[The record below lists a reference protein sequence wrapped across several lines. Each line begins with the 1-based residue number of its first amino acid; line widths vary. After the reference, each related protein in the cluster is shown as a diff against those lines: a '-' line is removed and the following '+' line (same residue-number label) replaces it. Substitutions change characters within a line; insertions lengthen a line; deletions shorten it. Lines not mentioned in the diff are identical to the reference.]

1 MERFLKLDKLKKKEA
16 HLSLLGYGSNK
27 SPKAKQV
34 RREQLDKR
42 KKKNRHVKRLNKK
55 VRV

>member
-1 MERFLKLDKLKKKEA
+1 MNSILDKLKEA
-16 HLSLLGYGSNK
+16 NLSLLGYGSNK
-27 SPKAKQV
+27 SPKAKQA
-34 RREQLDKR
+34 RRGQLDKR